1 MMDTHANPQPKSA
14 APSTFTP
21 GRGLL
26 LQRKCAC
33 GGGAGTSGECEAC
46 RDKKRLQAK
55 LAIGASNDP
64 LEREADRVADQVLA
78 APANAAVS
86 SVSPRIQRFA
96 GQPIGEAST
105 APASVDLALTGSG
118 RPLEPALRQDMERRF
133 GHDFSRVRVHA
144 DAAAEQSARDV
155 DANAYTVGNR
165 IVFGAGRFAPGL
177 IDGKKLI
184 AHELTHVLQ
193 QSGPT
198 AGLLQRSPDEKKK
211 PEEKPTAKFV
221 GCDKD
226 RLPVVQDAIKEAEA
240 LASRALQAFERE
252 YPFTNEI
259 AAMKTHFGSLAN
271 DQKATIIERYKHVLS
286 NLSGK
291 TYTCA
296 KNNKKVREGN
306 EVVDICGQAGCPGNN
321 ITLFPDFGKEV
332 CPAGPV
338 VLHEAIHNAGGCDDI
353 NKGNRYPP
361 SSSENNAYSYEYFAL
376 DVTAGYK
383 TPELGKRKPTVPKV
397 KD

>member
-1 MMDTHANPQPKSA
+1 
-14 APSTFTP
+14 
-21 GRGLL
+21 
-26 LQRKCAC
+26 
-33 GGGAGTSGECEAC
+33 
-46 RDKKRLQAK
+46 
-55 LAIGASNDP
+55 
-64 LEREADRVADQVLA
+64 
-78 APANAAVS
+78 
-86 SVSPRIQRFA
+86 
-96 GQPIGEAST
+96 
-105 APASVDLALTGSG
+105 
-118 RPLEPALRQDMERRF
+118 
-133 GHDFSRVRVHA
+133 VRVHA

-155 DANAYTVGNR
+155 SAHAYTVGHD

-226 RLPVVQDAIKEAEA
+226 RLPVVQDAIKKAEA

-271 DQKATIIERYKHVLS
+271 DQKATIIERYKQVLS

-306 EVVDICGQAGCPGNN
+306 EVVDMCGQAGCPGNN
-321 ITLFPDFGKEV
+321 ITLFPDFGKEA

-353 NKGNRYPP
+353 NKGNSYPP

>member
-1 MMDTHANPQPKSA
+1 MNTQAVQQPRST
-14 APSTFTP
+14 APSTFVP

-33 GGGAGTSGECEAC
+33 GGNAGKTGECEEC
-46 RDKKRLQAK
+46 RNKKRLQAK

-64 LEREADRVADQVLA
+64 LEQEADRIADQVLA
-78 APANAAVS
+78 APVHPAAGGAAARLRRYTRQ
-86 SVSPRIQRFA
+86 PA
-96 GQPIGEAST
+96 GETAT
-105 APASVDLALTGSG
+105 APASVDHTLADSG
-118 RPLEPALRQDMERRF
+118 RPLEPALRHDMEQRF

-144 DAAAEQSARDV
+144 DAAAEQSVRDV

-184 AHELTHVLQ
+184 AHELTHALQ
-193 QSGPT
+193 QSGHT
-198 AGLLQRSPDEKKK
+198 AGLVQRSPDEKKK
-211 PEEKPTAKFV
+211 PDEKPTAKFV

-226 RLPVVQDAIKEAEA
+226 RLPVVQDAIKKAEA

-286 NLSGK
+286 NLGSK
-291 TYTCA
+291 SYACSKA
-296 KNNKKVREGN
+296 NKKVKEGD
-306 EVVDICGQAGCPGNN
+306 EVVDICGQAMCPGNN
-321 ITLFPDFGKEV
+321 ITLFPDFGKETR
-332 CPAGPV
+332 PAGPV
-338 VLHEAIHNAGGCDDI
+338 MLHEAVHNAGGCDDI
-353 NKGNRYPP
+353 NKGNSYPP
-361 SSSENNAYSYEYFAL
+361 SSSEDNAYSYEYFAL

-383 TPELGKRKPTVPKV
+383 TRELGKRKPTVPKV